1 MKQLTEEDF
10 KKLENPGV
18 DIIKDK
24 IQEQDT
30 LRSIYFTL
38 KDVITKYCDLN
49 PSYYSLLSIWCIG
62 TYIHKNFETYPYIF
76 LNAMKGSGKTR
87 LLKLLAYLSFNGEV
101 LASMKEAVLFR
112 TNSTLA
118 IDEFESIGRK
128 NSDDLRELLNCAY
141 KKGIKVKRMKKKR
154 TAEGEEQVVEEFD
167 VYRPIIMANIWGM
180 ENVLSD
186 RCFTLILERSSDVR
200 RTKLVELFN
209 SDKTIVTLKSEISKE
224 IVSLCRVVASAETY
238 TDWNEYVLY
247 NNTSTQTQNNT
258 KQHFFKKLDD
268 SGINGRY
275 LELSLPLLLIA
286 QEIGE
291 DVFDEMVG
299 ILKDILEIKMGED
312 FLENKDISL
321 YEFISQEPPSD
332 QLISIKEMVA
342 RFKSFLREE
351 EDSEHPT
358 NEKWMGK
365 ALKRLNLIKIQKR
378 MNYGR
383 VVLLNYKKAQEK
395 IKMFK

>member
-24 IQEQDT
+24 IQEQDN
-30 LRSIYFTL
+30 LRSIYLTL
-38 KDVITKYCDLN
+38 KEVINKYCDLN
-49 PSYYSLLSIWCIG
+49 PSYYSLLSIWCMG

-87 LLKLLAYLSFNGEV
+87 LLKLLAHLCYNGEV

-154 TAEGEEQVVEEFD
+154 TDKGEEHVVEEFD

-209 SDKTIVTLKSEISKE
+209 SDKTIVTLKNDISKE
-224 IVSLCRVVASAETY
+224 IVPLCRVVASAETY
-238 TDWNEYVLY
+238 TDWNEYIIY
-247 NNTSTQTQNNT
+247 NNTSTQTYNDT

-286 QEIGE
+286 QQIGE
-291 DVFDEMVG
+291 DVFDEMVV

-321 YEFISQEPPSD
+321 YEFISQEPPSNE
-332 QLISIKEMVA
+332 LISIKDVVH

-351 EDSEHPT
+351 EDVEYPT

-365 ALKRLNLIKIQKR
+365 ALKRLNLIRIQKR

-383 VVLLNYKKAQEK
+383 VVLLDYKKAQQK
-395 IKMFK
+395 ILMFK